1 MIFKILQLVGRVE
14 FIPFSWR
21 YRLARYFRNPENS
34 DPAPFETDFYGL
46 KYRGDLKSYVDW
58 NVYFFG
64 AYEKPLL
71 YFMRKIAAQIPN
83 PVFVDIGANVGH
95 HSLFMSRYCDR
106 VISFEPFGALV
117 KKFRGQ
123 IERNQVANIELIECG
138 LGDEEAMLEY
148 YAPIG
153 ANEGVGTFTDRAWA
167 NTAKLPERLKVVR
180 GDDLFQEKA
189 PAKIDLMK
197 IDVEGFE
204 KNVLTGLRESL
215 RRYRPVIIMEYE
227 EDTYKKFSGEEE
239 LKALFPEGY
248 EARKFNYK
256 NAREV
261 YLTPFDFH
269 HYGGDTV
276 WFPTE
281 KQSLLQKALQ

>member
-1 MIFKILQLVGRVE
+1 ME

-21 YRLARYFRNPENS
+21 YRLARYFHNPESGNS
-34 DPAPFETDFYGL
+34 VPFETDFYGL

-71 YFMRKIAAQIPN
+71 YFLRKIAGSLEK

-95 HSLFMSRYCDR
+95 HSLFLSRYCHR

-117 KKFRGQ
+117 KKFREQ
-123 IERNQVANIELIECG
+123 IERNRVANIELIEAG

-148 YAPIG
+148 FAPIG
-153 ANEGVGTFTDRAWA
+153 ANEGVGTFTDRGWA

-180 GDDLFQEKA
+180 GDDLFREKA
-189 PAKIDLMK
+189 LQKIDLMK

-204 KNVLTGLRESL
+204 KNVLTGLQESL
-215 RRYRPVIIMEYE
+215 RRYRPIIILEFE
-227 EDTYKKFSGEEE
+227 EDTYKKFSGPEEM
-239 LKALFPEGY
+239 KALFPQGY

-256 NAREV
+256 SAGRV

-269 HYGGDTV
+269 RYGGDTV
-276 WFPTE
+276 WYPQE
-281 KQSLLQKALQ
+281 KEQLLQKALK